1 MKISNGVRKYR
12 YKKNYRARKK
22 KSIIKN
28 KFFWMVFL
36 VLIISGGVLYLF
48 IFSSV
53 FQIKNIQVLGAQKIS
68 AQDITDVISAN
79 SGNIFL
85 TNFGKINK
93 IILEKYPQ
101 IANIN
106 FERKFPD
113 SLIAQIEERK
123 PEVILCNNDCFFVD
137 REGVAF
143 EKVSEARPGMLI
155 IRAQSISQEQV
166 SQILKI
172 KSNQTVPFEEISIVS
187 DTRFNVKTTEGWEIY
202 FNPKENLDWQLTELN
217 IILKERI
224 PPDKRRDLEY
234 IDLRFEKIFIF
245 PETYR

>member
-1 MKISNGVRKYR
+1 MKKYR
-12 YKKNYRARKK
+12 YKKSFKTKK
-22 KSIIKN
+22 KKFILKS
-28 KFFWMVFL
+28 KFFWLGLL
-36 VLIISGGVLYLF
+36 VLLVFGGAVYLF

-68 AQDITDVISAN
+68 AQDITDVISTN

-113 SLIAQIEERK
+113 NLIAQIEERK

-143 EKVSEARPGMLI
+143 EKVSEENLGMLI

-172 KSNQTVPFEEISIVS
+172 KSNQTVPFEEILIVS

-202 FNPKENLDWQLTELN
+202 FNPKENLDWQLTELDLV
-217 IILKERI
+217 LKEKI
-224 PPDKRRDLEY
+224 PSEQRGNLEY
-234 IDLRFEKIFIF
+234 IDLRFDKVFIY
-245 PETYR
+245 PENR